1 MSDMLLLFMNVNTA
15 EKFLLEINK
24 HATHI
29 KNCSGIPGV
38 IYNNNTQNLVTLQ
51 DNYQGKGGLPFSICF
66 DFETTSPTD
75 AKWLNPEDL
84 KMFVV
89 SYVMIIAFHPAL
101 NIDKIL
107 IERSY
112 AHSEKDLPNLN
123 YLTNKQLQFTKPELV
138 KKQYVIAISVSK
150 RESKNAMGEMFC
162 IESALVKKTLLAW
175 FNKKYASRFKEI
187 GSFEKLQYR
196 KNNPIDLETA
206 KCVICKMPLKIEPTN
221 PKTPDQKMTYSDF
234 IIRYEHK
241 FLRNIYT
248 TEQIQISDDL
258 KNIESYYEVF
268 IKFIAISTE
277 LNSVLSQY
285 TKTDMRHMSPELEEF
300 MQDIFGDDEPEEIK
314 NRIMQTE
321 IKNALSTSYKKVPKF
336 NLKITLLFT
345 TS

>member
-1 MSDMLLLFMNVNTA
+1 
-15 EKFLLEINK
+15 
-24 HATHI
+24 
-29 KNCSGIPGV
+29 
-38 IYNNNTQNLVTLQ
+38 
-51 DNYQGKGGLPFSICF
+51 
-66 DFETTSPTD
+66 
-75 AKWLNPEDL
+75 
-84 KMFVV
+84 
-89 SYVMIIAFHPAL
+89 
-101 NIDKIL
+101 
-107 IERSY
+107 
-112 AHSEKDLPNLN
+112 
-123 YLTNKQLQFTKPELV
+123 
-138 KKQYVIAISVSK
+138 
-150 RESKNAMGEMFC
+150 MFC
-162 IESALVKKTLLAW
+162 IDSALVKKTLLAW

-196 KNNPIDLETA
+196 KNNPIDHETA
-206 KCVICKMPLKIEPTN
+206 KCVICKMPLKIEATN

-258 KNIESYYEVF
+258 KNIETYYEVF
-268 IKFIAISTE
+268 KKFIAISTE

-300 MQDIFGDDEPEEIK
+300 MQDIFGDDEPQEIK

-321 IKNALSTSYKKVPKF
+321 IKNALSASYKKVPKF